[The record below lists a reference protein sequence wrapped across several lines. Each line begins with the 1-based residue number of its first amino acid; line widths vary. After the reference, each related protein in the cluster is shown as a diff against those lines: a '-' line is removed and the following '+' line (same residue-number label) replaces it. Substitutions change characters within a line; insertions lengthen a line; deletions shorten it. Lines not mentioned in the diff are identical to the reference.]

1 VIQVPS
7 ITWRMLSQGP
17 SRVEIPR
24 GLDRAWHRAA
34 GAAGSVSLRT
44 KGFIRRAESIVSLE
58 KRFSHL
64 SDKKLREMIL
74 PLRDRFC
81 LVRDTA
87 EDQNR
92 AFAIIRE
99 VAERTIGMRPFTVQ
113 VACGLAMESGCIA
126 EMATGEGKTLAA
138 TMPAVLAGWRNRGC
152 HVVTANEYLAA
163 RDAGWM
169 APIYRFCG
177 LTVGWV
183 ENAMGPALR
192 RQAYAAH
199 ITYCTS
205 QEVAADFLRDRLT
218 LGHIQGLSSAL
229 LAKLAGRGP
238 DLIDGL
244 VQRSLGCAIIDE
256 ADAVLVDEA
265 VTPLIISGAG
275 QNPDHAQ
282 AIAEAALLAAK
293 LSPEKDYR
301 VDRRHSEITLTAAG
315 KARLAGMA
323 ESLVGLWGCSR
334 RREEIVVQATTAR
347 EFFIRDKQ
355 YVVDDQTVVIIDEF
369 SGRLMPDRTWR
380 DGLHQAVE
388 AKEGLEIHL
397 PRETL
402 ARISFQRFF
411 RLYGKLSGM
420 TGTAAEIRNEL
431 WQIYHLP
438 VVVIP
443 PRRACKRSMRPDRIF
458 SNEDAKWRAVI
469 DEIRIEHETGRPVLV
484 GTRSVEASE
493 SLSRRLTAENL
504 DHEVLNAV
512 RHDDEARIIAD
523 AGRSGRIT
531 VATNMAGR
539 GTDIRLGP
547 HVAEL
552 GGLHVVATERH
563 EARRIDRQ
571 LYGRC
576 ARQGDPGSARAFVS
590 LDDELLQRHA
600 PPVWKGPVSGD
611 GDGGR
616 EITSV
621 FSRRRVERAQ
631 RRAERAAFYRRREV
645 LRTDHW
651 LDEHLGFALKEI

>member
-1 VIQVPS
+1 MIQVPS
-7 ITWRMLSQGP
+7 ITWRMLSQGL
-17 SRVEIPR
+17 SQVEIPR

-34 GAAGSVSLRT
+34 GAAGSISLRT
-44 KGFIRRAESIVSLE
+44 NGFIRRAEGIVAME

-64 SDKKLREMIL
+64 SDQKLRERIR

-81 LVRDTA
+81 LGRDTA
-87 EDQNR
+87 EDRDR
-92 AFAIIRE
+92 AFAIVRE

-138 TMPAVLAGWRNRGC
+138 TLPAVLAGWRNRGC
-152 HVVTANEYLAA
+152 HLVTANEYLAV

-183 ENAMGPALR
+183 ENAMGPHQR
-192 RQAYAAH
+192 RQAYDAH

-218 LGHIQGLSSAL
+218 LGHIQGLSAAL

-238 DLIDGL
+238 DLIGSL

-282 AIAEAALLAAK
+282 AIDAAARLVAK
-293 LSPEKDYR
+293 LAPEKGYR
-301 VDRRHSEITLTAAG
+301 VDRRYREITLTAAG
-315 KARLAGMA
+315 EVRLARMA
-323 ESLVGLWGCSR
+323 ESLGGFWGCSR
-334 RREEIVVQATTAR
+334 RREELVIQAITAR
-347 EFFIRDKQ
+347 EFFVRDKQ
-355 YVVDDQTVVIIDEF
+355 YVVDNQTVVIIDEF

-380 DGLHQAVE
+380 DGLHQAIE
-388 AKEGLEIHL
+388 AKEGLEVHL
-397 PRETL
+397 PKETL

-411 RLYGKLSGM
+411 RLYGKLAGM

-431 WQIYHLP
+431 WQIYRLP

-443 PRRACKRSMRPDRIF
+443 PRRPCKRSLRPDRIF
-458 SNEDAKWRAVI
+458 SNEDAKWGAVI
-469 DEIRIEHETGRPVLV
+469 DEIRSEHETGRPVLV

-493 SLSRRLTAENL
+493 SLGRRLTAENL
-504 DHEVLNAV
+504 DHAVLNAV
-512 RHDDEARIIAD
+512 RHDAEARIIAG
-523 AGRSGRIT
+523 AGRRGRIT

-547 HVAEL
+547 HVAGL

-611 GDGGR
+611 GDVGR

-621 FSRRRVERAQ
+621 FSRRRVARAQ
-631 RRAERAAFYRRREV
+631 HRAERAAWQRRREV

-651 LDEHLGFALKEI
+651 LDERLGFALKEI

>member
-1 VIQVPS
+1 MIQVPS
-7 ITWRMLSQGP
+7 ITWRMLSQGLSP
-17 SRVEIPR
+17 VEIPR

-34 GAAGSVSLRT
+34 GAVGSISLQT
-44 KGFIRRAESIVSLE
+44 KGFIRRAERIVSME

-64 SDKKLREMIL
+64 SDKRLQEML
-74 PLRDRFC
+74 MPLRNRFG
-81 LVRDTA
+81 LGRETA

-92 AFAIIRE
+92 AFAIVRE
-99 VAERTIGMRPFTVQ
+99 VADRTIGMRPFTVQ
-113 VACGLAMESGCIA
+113 VACGLAMETGCIA

-138 TMPAVLAGWRNRGC
+138 TMPAVLAGWRNLGC
-152 HVVTANEYLAA
+152 HVVTANEYLAT
-163 RDAGWM
+163 RDADWM

-183 ENAMGPALR
+183 ENAMGPKQR
-192 RQAYAAH
+192 RQAYDAH

-218 LGHIQGLSSAL
+218 LGHMQGLSAAL

-238 DLIDGL
+238 DVIDSL

-275 QNPDHAQ
+275 QNPDHAE

-293 LSPEKDYR
+293 LAPEKDYR
-301 VDRRHSEITLTAAG
+301 VDRRHREITLTAAG
-315 KARLAGMA
+315 ETRLAGMA
-323 ESLVGLWGCSR
+323 ESLNGLWGCSR
-334 RREEIVVQATTAR
+334 RREELVIQALNAR
-347 EFFIRDKQ
+347 EFFVRDKQ
-355 YVVDDQTVVIIDEF
+355 YVVDNQTVVIIDEF

-380 DGLHQAVE
+380 DGLHQAIE
-388 AKEGLEIHL
+388 AKEGLEVHL
-397 PRETL
+397 PKETL

-411 RLYGKLSGM
+411 RLYGKLAGM
-420 TGTAAEIRNEL
+420 TGTATEIRNEL

-443 PRRACKRSMRPDRIF
+443 PRRACKRSLRPDRIF
-458 SNEDAKWRAVI
+458 SNENAKWRAVI
-469 DEIRIEHETGRPVLV
+469 AEIRIAHETGRPVLV
-484 GTRSVEASE
+484 GTRSVKASE

-512 RHDDEARIIAD
+512 RHDAEARIIAG
-523 AGRSGRIT
+523 AGQRGRIT

-547 HVAEL
+547 HVAAL

-590 LDDELLQRHA
+590 LDDELLQQHA
-600 PPVWKGPVSGD
+600 PPVWKRPASDKGD
-611 GDGGR
+611 RGR
-616 EITSV
+616 EITSA
-621 FSRRRVERAQ
+621 FSRRRIKGAQ
-631 RRAERAAFYRRREV
+631 RRAERDAGHRRREV

>member
-1 VIQVPS
+1 MIQVPS
-7 ITWRMLSQGP
+7 IAWRMLSQAP

-24 GLDRAWHRAA
+24 GLDRVWHRAA
-34 GAAGSVSLRT
+34 GAIGSVSLRT
-44 KGFIRRAESIVSLE
+44 KDFIRRAEGIVSME

-74 PLRDRFC
+74 SLRDRFR
-81 LVRDTA
+81 LGRDTV
-87 EDQNR
+87 EDRNK
-92 AFAIIRE
+92 AFAIVRE
-99 VAERTIGMRPFTVQ
+99 VAARTVGMRPFTVQ

-138 TMPAVLAGWRNRGC
+138 TLPAVLAGWRNRGC
-152 HVVTANEYLAA
+152 HVVTANEYLAV

-183 ENAMGPALR
+183 ENATGPEQR
-192 RQAYAAH
+192 RQAYDAH

-205 QEVAADFLRDRLT
+205 QEVAADFLRDRIT
-218 LGHIQGLSSAL
+218 LGNIQGLSAAL
-229 LAKLAGRGP
+229 LAKLTGRGP
-238 DLIDGL
+238 DRINGL

-275 QNPDHAQ
+275 QNPAHAQ
-282 AIAEAALLAAK
+282 AVAEAAFLAAR
-293 LSPEKDYR
+293 LAPEEDYQ
-301 VDRRHSEITLTAAG
+301 VDRRHHEISLTAAG
-315 KARLAGMA
+315 ETRLDEMA
-323 ESLVGLWGCSR
+323 ASLGALWGGAR
-334 RREEIVVQATTAR
+334 FREELVVQAITAR
-347 EFFIRDKQ
+347 EFFVRDKQ
-355 YVVDDQTVVIIDEF
+355 YVVTNQTVVIIDEF

-380 DGLHQAVE
+380 DGLHQAIE
-388 AKEGLEIHL
+388 AKEGLEINL

-411 RLYGKLSGM
+411 RLYGKLAGM
-420 TGTAAEIRNEL
+420 TGTAAEIRTEL
-431 WQIYHLP
+431 WQIYRLP

-443 PRRACKRSMRPDRIF
+443 PRRACRRSTCPDRIF

-469 DEIRIEHETGRPVLV
+469 DEIRREHETGRPVLV
-484 GTRSVEASE
+484 GTRSVAASE
-493 SLSRRLTAENL
+493 SLGRRLTAENL
-504 DHEVLNAV
+504 DHAVLNAV
-512 RHDDEARIIAD
+512 RHDAEARIIAD

-539 GTDIRLGP
+539 GTDIQLGP
-547 HVAEL
+547 HVAAL

-576 ARQGDPGSARAFVS
+576 ARQGDPGSTRAFVS

-600 PPVWKGPVSGD
+600 PPAGKETASGD
-611 GDGGR
+611 WDRGR

-621 FSRRRVERAQ
+621 FSRRRVVRAQ
-631 RRAERAAFYRRREV
+631 RRAERAAFQQRREV

>member
-1 VIQVPS
+1 
-7 ITWRMLSQGP
+7 M
-17 SRVEIPR
+17 EIPR

-44 KGFIRRAESIVSLE
+44 KRFIRRAEGIVSMDKL
-58 KRFSHL
+58 FAHL
-64 SDKKLREMIL
+64 SDKELSKIIP
-74 PLRDRFC
+74 PLRDRFR
-81 LVRDTA
+81 LGRDTA

-92 AFAIIRE
+92 AFAIVRE
-99 VAERTIGMRPFTVQ
+99 VAGRTIGMRPFTVQ

-169 APIYRFCG
+169 APVYRFCG

-183 ENAMGPALR
+183 ANTMGPEQR
-192 RQAYAAH
+192 RRAYDAH

-205 QEVAADFLRDRLT
+205 KEIAADFLRDRLT
-218 LGHIQGLSSAL
+218 LGPIRGLSAAL

-238 DLIDGL
+238 DRINGL
-244 VQRSLGCAIIDE
+244 VQSSLGCAIIDE

-265 VTPLIISGAG
+265 VTPLIISGSG

-282 AIAEAALLAAK
+282 AIAEAARLAAK
-293 LSPEKDYR
+293 LAPEKDYR
-301 VDRRHSEITLTAAG
+301 VDRRYHEITLTAAG
-315 KARLAGMA
+315 EARMAGMA
-323 ESLVGLWGCSR
+323 ESLGGLWRISR
-334 RREEIVVQATTAR
+334 HREELVVQAITAR
-347 EFFIRDKQ
+347 EFFVRDKQ
-355 YVVDDQTVVIIDEF
+355 YVVDNQTVVIIDEF

-380 DGLHQAVE
+380 DGLHQAIE
-388 AKEGLEIHL
+388 AKEDLEIHL

-420 TGTAAEIRNEL
+420 TGTAAEIRNEF
-431 WQIYHLP
+431 WQIYRLP

-443 PRRACKRSMRPDRIF
+443 PRRACQRSLRPDRIF
-458 SNEDAKWRAVI
+458 SNKDAKWRAVI
-469 DEIRIEHETGRPVLV
+469 DEIRSAHEIGRPVLV
-484 GTRSVEASE
+484 GTRSVAASE
-493 SLSRRLTAENL
+493 SLGRQLTVEKL

-512 RHDDEARIIAD
+512 RHDAEARIIAD

-547 HVAEL
+547 NVAEL
-552 GGLHVVATERH
+552 GGLHVVATELH
-563 EARRIDRQ
+563 ETRRIDRQ

-590 LDDELLQRHA
+590 LDDELLQQHA
-600 PPVWKGPVSGD
+600 PPVWKKTGSGT

-621 FSRRRVERAQ
+621 FSRRRIERAQ
-631 RRAERAAFYRRREV
+631 RRAERAAFHRRREV
-645 LRTDHW
+645 LHTDHW

>member
-1 VIQVPS
+1 MIQVPS
-7 ITWRMLSQGP
+7 ITWRLLSQGL
-17 SRVEIPR
+17 SQAEIPR

-34 GAAGSVSLRT
+34 GAAGGTSLRM
-44 KGFIRRAESIVSLE
+44 KRFIRRAEGIVSME
-58 KRFSHL
+58 KYFSHL
-64 SDKKLREMIL
+64 SDEKLREMIL

-81 LVRDTA
+81 LGRDTA
-87 EDQNR
+87 KDCDR
-92 AFAIIRE
+92 AFAIVRE
-99 VAERTIGMRPFTVQ
+99 VAERTIGLRPFRVQ

-152 HVVTANEYLAA
+152 HVVTANEYLAT

-183 ENAMGPALR
+183 ENAMGPEQR
-192 RQAYAAH
+192 RQAYDAH

-218 LGHIQGLSSAL
+218 LGHLQDLSAVL

-238 DLIDGL
+238 DLIGSL

-275 QNPDHAQ
+275 QNPDHAE
-282 AIAEAALLAAK
+282 AIAAAAFLVAELA
-293 LSPEKDYR
+293 PEKDYR
-301 VDRRHSEITLTAAG
+301 VDRRHHEITLTAAG
-315 KARLAGMA
+315 EARLAGMA
-323 ESLVGLWGCSR
+323 ESLGSLWGCPR
-334 RREEIVVQATTAR
+334 RREELVLQAITAR

-355 YVVDDQTVVIIDEF
+355 YVVDNQTVVIIDEF

-380 DGLHQAVE
+380 NGLHQAIE
-388 AKEGLEIHL
+388 AKEGLEVHL

-411 RLYGKLSGM
+411 RLYGKLAGM
-420 TGTAAEIRNEL
+420 TGTAAEIRNEI
-431 WQIYHLP
+431 WQIYRLP

-443 PRRACKRSMRPDRIF
+443 PRRTCKRSMRPDRIF
-458 SNEDAKWRAVI
+458 SNEDAKWRAII
-469 DEIRIEHETGRPVLV
+469 DEIRSEHETGRPVLV

-493 SLSRRLTAENL
+493 SLSRRLSAENL

-512 RHDDEARIIAD
+512 RHDAEARIIAG
-523 AGRSGRIT
+523 AGQRGRIT

-539 GTDIRLGP
+539 GTDIQLGS
-547 HVAEL
+547 HVADL

-576 ARQGDPGSARAFVS
+576 ARQGDAGSARAFVS

-600 PPVWKGPVSGD
+600 PPAWKRPASGN
-611 GDGGR
+611 GAGGR

-621 FSRRRVERAQ
+621 FSRRRIERAQ
-631 RRAERAAFYRRREV
+631 RRAERAALRRRREV